1 MISFN
6 IFQWEYVAVE
16 IGLISEDKLRERL
29 NLSKADFICYRD
41 RLLRE
46 RMEEKEN
53 GIGENSQY

>member
-1 MISFN
+1 MISFE

-16 IGLISEDKLRERL
+16 IGLISEDELRERL
-29 NLSKADFICYRD
+29 NLPKADFIRYRD

-53 GIGENSQY
+53 GIS